1 MEEDML
7 TAVTKQSCPTIAPLP
22 SVQNRL
28 SVVDF
33 QRLVSEKDNSQVPG
47 NQTLGIDEII
57 RFNL

>member
-1 MEEDML
+1 ML

-22 SVQNRL
+22 SVQSRL